1 MANRR
6 MFSRTLTGS
15 GRFLRL
21 SPTARALYYDLG
33 MEADDDGFVEAFVRL
48 RATGAEEV
56 HLDELE
62 QAGLI
67 LILDREDL
75 VVHIRDWTLN
85 NALRRDRYTPSVYR
99 SVYPWCV
106 ESEAQPEVQQP
117 APLPEAPAIQEEPM
131 EEQSSQPSDNQV
143 ATAGEPTGV
152 FLSDSLA
159 TQVRLGKDRV
169 GKGSLG
175 KVSSVQSNIGQ
186 NRAVEFYKE
195 GGDFKHARGK
205 KAPSKPLL
213 ENSFKPDILE
223 PNSAVFS
230 DYPIKAEHFQSRS
243 LNAPP
248 CHL

>member
-21 SPTARALYYDLG
+21 SPAARALYYDLG

-48 RATGAEEV
+48 RATGAEEA

-106 ESEAQPEVQQP
+106 EPEVQPEVQQP
-117 APLPEAPAIQEEPM
+117 APLPEAPVIQEEPM
-131 EEQSSQPSDNQV
+131 EEQPVEPSDNQM
-143 ATAGEPTGV
+143 AAAGEPTGV
-152 FLSDSLA
+152 FLSGSLA
-159 TQVRLGKDRV
+159 TQVRVGKDRV

-186 NRAVEFYKE
+186 NREAAFYKE

-205 KAPSKPLL
+205 NGPLNPLL
-213 ENSFKPDILE
+213 ENAFGADILDANYGNI
-223 PNSAVFS
+223 PC
-230 DYPIKAEHFQSRS
+230 YPAKSEHFKSNS
-243 LNAPP
+243 FANPP
-248 CHL
+248 